1 MTDKKTR
8 VRSDPHIDL
17 NTLGDNELLE
27 QLREKQTK
35 DFDDLVGKYN
45 KQQERLEGA
54 ETHNQMLQD
63 QINELKSA
71 IKVLNDALSKPNII
85 RNKNRGEWI
94 KFDCSNVQLTRP
106 IINMFNRFKDRPK
119 ELYLEILG
127 DEVIEVSETRQ

>member
-8 VRSDPHIDL
+8 VQSDPHIDL

-45 KQQERLEGA
+45 ELQTKFEGA
-54 ETHNQMLQD
+54 ETHNQMYQD

-71 IKVLNDALSKPNII
+71 IKVLNDALSKPTIV
-85 RNKNRGEWI
+85 RNPNKGFWI
-94 KFDCSNVQLTRP
+94 KFDCTNVELTRP

-119 ELYLEILG
+119 EFYIEILG
-127 DEVIEVSETRQ
+127 DEVIEVSEHKQ